1 MKTATLGILT
11 GISYVSGIDY
21 FKKINEKV
29 LADSPQG
36 YIMFPNPPIVM
47 VSIVTSMYIILARN
61 CLNKSTNTSLKE
73 SASLWQ
79 QAAKFW

>member
-1 MKTATLGILT
+1 MKTPTIGILT

-29 LADSPQG
+29 LACSPQG
-36 YIMFPNPPIVM
+36 FIMSPNPPIVM
-47 VSIVTSMYIILARN
+47 VSID
-61 CLNKSTNTSLKE
+61 CTSLKE
-73 SASLWQ
+73 SASLWR